1 MSAMDST
8 ADNLKR
14 PLDARPISP
23 AIFAHFVVRT
33 SNYDAMRRWYET
45 VNPVHRLKPVAKRF
59 RRYAAKTKCL
69 RICQSIPTT

>member
-14 PLDARPISP
+14 PLDARPLSP

-33 SNYDAMRRWYET
+33 SNYDAMRRWYE
-45 VNPVHRLKPVAKRF
+45 RS
-59 RRYAAKTKCL
+59 
-69 RICQSIPTT
+69 QSAGRTLTPA